1 MIQQAG
7 IVLLLTWHLDWI
19 TILNLLSKQWRPKQI
34 HLIIYWENPKC
45 SRLTWLSIYWALT
58 ILEHRSISRA
68 EEHLHCWIVTENIQK
83 ENSPRSSRQLTKGQ
97 GQIINQ
103 SYKFSSEKIKDWC
116 RKAKLEQCESQFFQL
131 KF

>member
-19 TILNLLSKQWRPKQI
+19 NILNLLSKQWRPKQI
-34 HLIIYWENPKC
+34 HSIIYWENPKC